1 MKDMIQTLKWKW
13 NESKLEFIGSALFM
27 LTLGTIYYFV
37 LNICY

>member
-13 NESKLEFIGSALFM
+13 NENKLEFIGSILFTS
-27 LTLGTIYYFV
+27 TLGTIYYFV